1 MNKFMGGLTLGII
14 ATTCFFIFFKPF
26 QRENSIPESSSLE
39 TKIDSS
45 LPPVKDIK
53 KDTTIIPDR
62 VQVANAGK
70 LTRDSLVLFAKS
82 LLGVPYLYGSTDP
95 AKGFDCSGFI
105 TYVFNHFNLKV
116 PRSSYDFENLGSK
129 VTLENCKLGDLI
141 LFTGTDPLERA
152 IGHIGIVCDF
162 LNGKP
167 SFIHSSSGKAQGVTI
182 TSMENPFYQERFV
195 SVVDVLTGK

>member
-39 TKIDSS
+39 AKVDSS
-45 LPPVKDIK
+45 LSPVKDIK
-53 KDTTIIPDR
+53 KDTTIIADR

-70 LTRDSLVLFAKS
+70 LTRDLLVLFAKS